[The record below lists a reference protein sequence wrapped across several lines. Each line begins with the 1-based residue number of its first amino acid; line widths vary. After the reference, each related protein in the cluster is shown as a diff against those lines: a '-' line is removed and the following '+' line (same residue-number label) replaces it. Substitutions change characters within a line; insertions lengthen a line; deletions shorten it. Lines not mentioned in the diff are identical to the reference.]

1 MNILNWVKRAGSLL
15 AHHIWFVLFGLA
27 VGLTPTIALAQANLQ
42 ISSFTY
48 TTPVLNGSTQTFTV
62 IAKNNDSVA
71 ATNARLR
78 VFLPSNFTFSSAPA
92 GCFFENS
99 PHTFNGTNNPDPA
112 LVYNTP
118 AFVYSSLRMLYCD
131 YASVPQGVGG
141 DKTVVFT
148 GVASASSVPNVAQM
162 SADFYSD
169 TTESPTTIG
178 DDNYL
183 EKQITVNSGADLALQ
198 TTPITVVRGVMT
210 LIPPTSGAS
219 TWAGSALSATFKTQ
233 NNGPDPASTAQV
245 QITLPSTA
253 NFTSNPVPTGSPWAC
268 TNASNTITCIYSG
281 AAVAAGVNFAD
292 IVITGTVA
300 SNITGAVAFGVS
312 IPPAAPQNATDPIT
326 TNNGT
331 ASATLNILAVAELA
345 ATKTLLAYGLA
356 TTPVAVGKPAI
367 YRLGITNNGPTGVA
381 ANLATLT
388 DTIGAGWVIGSMPTG
403 CSLSSRTVTCKNA
416 STLGSGAMVSFDIPV
431 TAPASGTCPDNTAT
445 VSLDATMVDT
455 NASNDTSPVVSCSW
469 VPAAADI
476 AATKRLLIGGSDVTQ
491 VAYGQAAVFRIGI
504 SNGVGQPVVPVGGA
518 QVVDTFDA
526 AWTVDT
532 VLPAGCGKSGQ
543 TVTCTSQVALAAGQ
557 STSFDIS
564 VKAPANG
571 TGATN
576 QATVALKVIA
586 GLTDGNAAN
595 NTASITYTFI
605 AALVDI
611 RATKLFR
618 FSGANVSSVGFSQ
631 PAIFRIGITNDASS
645 PFAVPI
651 GGASVVDFI
660 PNNWLIGTPLPT
672 GCSQS
677 GQQVTCVNQT
687 AINVNANVFFDIPV
701 TAPAGA
707 DSCTGGLKLN
717 YARVTLSAANMTDPT
732 TAGDDT
738 TVVAGGNTTSSAC
751 EAVPPNADI
760 YVASKGKVK
769 AGTGLLA
776 SGDNITNTIVV
787 KNRSTSNAFATGII
801 TVTDTLG
808 PNEIFVSGGGVGGV
822 NVWSACTTS
831 APGAVNGVVT
841 CTIQAPAAGY
851 APNASLPTLTITTKT
866 DLTAGTANGTTGLF
880 TLTNSACAGRAA
892 DALYTLDQTSEACF
906 SASITSSRTNATVA
920 LSKVAGTVGGVSTT
934 LESAENTLTYT
945 VTATASGFTGGAFI
959 PTLVISDPIPTSLY
973 GTFASLSPA
982 ATTTGVSAAVV
993 SPVAGESCTVT
1004 ANAVSCT
1011 LKNLVDSAPR
1021 AITVTVS
1028 RPVYS
1033 GGGIVNTATA
1043 SSADSFIGTP
1053 TATATVTVEPRTEIW
1068 VTKSANP
1075 TTVRTGSPVL
1085 FTATINI
1092 DGPDGAANLKLLDV
1106 FDTSRFSYVAGSAS
1120 ITPNPNTGSC
1130 AVQVMNESTGDGVYD
1145 GVEGL
1150 QCNLGTI
1157 NPDTIGTRK
1166 TIIVSYSATP
1176 KFPYPDAF
1184 NAIYTNRV
1192 RVKTDT
1198 VETNTGNNTASV
1210 NVTIQAPSLDLSV
1223 TKTDVTDPVEWD
1235 DSALP
1240 NGQISYLIK
1249 AISAAGSASTA
1260 HNVKVIDVPAPPVG
1274 FTMTY
1279 ASSSVNGGGSYT
1291 PAGGVTCTP
1300 DNGGVAPTSYVT
1312 CTFADLPA
1320 DKQVWLNMTFN
1331 LAGGSPPRALSFNNV
1346 AKICADEGGPTAA
1359 SQSPDPAGSLCG
1371 FATVTNYDP
1380 TPSDN
1385 RISERTT
1392 ILPLTDLHAF
1402 YKKPVIAA
1410 TTTEITTVQLNEEFD
1425 YLVKVRNKGPVD
1437 SFLATV
1443 TDALPA
1449 GFRRTATV
1457 ITVTPGSAVGTTN
1470 GNTCSSAVVAN
1481 VETMTCSI
1489 GPLPADLNADG
1500 AEDTTKSWL
1509 IRIPVKADPTLFVTA
1524 NQPYNTNIP
1533 NTVSIAPAQDPL
1545 DLTRPLSKD
1554 KVSTNNTAT
1563 GNIMVPVKAKISGR
1577 VYEGVS
1583 LTVAPTGSES
1593 GIGSVVM
1600 TLTGLSDA
1608 GAACTTPG
1616 VSADLACGITRT
1628 VNTTAGTGVY
1638 LFDNLPPGRY
1648 TVEETQPASHFDGR
1662 IYVGTRSIGTG
1673 PAGTASV
1680 GFVVAGVK
1688 NSIVNIGLANNE
1700 IGINYNFE
1708 EYLPIAISGLV
1719 FEDRIRSTGN
1729 GGVPDAS
1736 NTVESRIA
1744 GVKVRISGTDYAGN
1758 VLGGVATYLEQT
1770 TAGTGTS
1777 NYAFTSLPP
1786 PNASGYTLTEIQPT
1800 AYINGPIDPPITG
1813 VAAPTI
1819 ANISGGTNVIGAIGT
1834 YSRPDLTGNTTYSG
1848 IKIDLKQAGTNY
1860 NFPEVRRPTLSG
1872 RVYIDVNANNSYTS
1886 GTDTNIQGAT
1896 VVLRNVAD
1904 LANSVA
1910 TTTTAAN
1917 GTYSFANLD
1926 PLITYVLEEPLPT
1939 TPTGLSNQALGVN
1952 VGTVNAVVT
1961 GTAAA
1966 NTPIA
1971 NTDRITGI
1979 DLSSGV
1985 DGINYNFGEGG
1996 TLATT
2001 KVLSSVNGA
2010 APGAS
2015 VKAGDVLIYT
2025 VTTTTANASASTSL
2039 CESTPANTSYTGSAE
2054 GWSAAQGTCAVGTTH
2069 NQVITVNVGTPV
2081 SKTYTV
2087 TVANP
2092 VPDSVTTIDNTV
2104 AVTNGTCTTCTVSK
2118 PTGAKLAIL
2127 KTVAAATVNAGQT
2140 GSYTLTVSNLGGS
2153 ATSGLVTLTD
2163 TLPTGLSYA
2172 STGAGTLTGMTCSA
2186 AGQVVTCS
2194 GTPNLAA
2201 GASATVLYTVN
2212 VAVSATGTLTNDVKF
2227 TTGSIGGDP
2236 RTPSCNAAT
2245 PIAGA
2250 NSQSTDK
2257 LCAKASV
2264 NVTTSISGVVFNDRN
2279 RGGTKD
2285 GTEPGIAGVSLKLV
2299 VGTDCSATAFS
2310 FSALTNPATS
2320 VATTGAYSFS
2330 PVPYGAQYTICETQP
2345 GGYADGPVG
2354 ARTSINIGTLTT
2366 TGSIGN
2372 NFPEVLG
2379 SLSGTVFADYGSTT
2393 VGNNNNGTQETDETG
2408 IGSDTPNMGIPI
2420 TLSGTPTAGPSLAAV
2435 SLTTYTDA
2443 LGNYSF
2449 ADLFPGTYLLTEGAI
2464 PVALGTFNDG
2474 INTAGLV
2481 SGGTAGTAGAV
2492 GINTISTII
2501 LAAGSQGTANNFAE
2515 LPVTSISGTVYLDLN
2530 ENTTMEVL
2538 PTDSRLG
2545 GVTLTLYPGSACT
2558 GTPTGIATTSDTGV
2572 YSFLNL
2578 SSGVTYTVC
2587 ETQPPGYEEG
2597 AVNPGT
2603 NGVLT
2608 AATINAITVTNLP
2621 VAGSVGNN
2629 FGERGGTLSG
2639 FVYVDTNNNGIKDTA
2654 TDPRELGIANV
2665 HVTLSGTTSS
2675 GLNVCSLSISCV
2687 ATTIASGAFSF
2698 VGVPPGSYQLVE
2710 TQTDIDGSLYGDGKE
2725 TAGVAG
2731 GVVDNT
2737 TQGSQVNQ
2745 NTIKTIAI
2753 TPAVLASSAGNV
2765 SDYLFGEV
2773 PRTTAGLKPP
2783 IVSGYIYMDR
2793 KHLRIRPV
2801 DGTLEG
2807 QASWTV
2813 VLSQNG
2819 SFVCSVTS
2827 DANGFYQF
2835 DNLRCPTYVETGLPT
2850 GTGFSIRFSNSGN
2863 NLPNVTTSGGSAGA
2877 TSAGTISG
2885 ITLKPNDEITEQNL
2899 PLDPAGVVY
2908 NVLTR
2913 QPVAGATVVI
2923 AGPPGFNPVD
2933 HLVGGAAAQTQT
2945 TGLDGRY
2952 SFWLQ
2957 NAFPDGTY
2965 SLVVTAPAGYHP
2977 GASLILPAC
2986 AGGALTVGLN
2996 PNPGLVQQSNDAPAL
3011 TVAQHAPAATTAC
3024 VGMVAGGAATTQYY
3038 FSFGITNGGSAAI
3051 LNNHIP
3057 LDPVTP
3063 TKLVLT
3069 KSGDKK
3075 LAEVGD
3081 TVLYTI
3087 AVRNGSGAA
3096 LPQVT
3101 VKDRLPAG
3109 FTFIRGTAAVTLGSA
3124 RTVLAD
3130 PLGGFGPMLG
3140 FNIGNLPTGQ
3150 TSTLT
3155 YRVRIGVGSLQGTGI
3170 NTARAY
3176 GCGYASGCLDPVSLQ
3191 ALPHGVES
3199 NEGEHRVEVTGGV
3212 FTDDACLLGK
3222 VFVDCNNNHIQ
3233 DAEELG
3239 VPGVRLYLENGQFIV
3254 TDSEGK
3260 YSRCGITPRSHVL
3273 TPDPSTLPRG
3283 SVLTTTSNRN
3293 LGDANS
3299 LFIDLKN
3306 GELHRGDF
3314 AEGSCTNNVLEQVKA
3329 RRSQGE
3335 VRSVETEKSQ
3345 APALR
3350 FLSKPLSTP
3359 QQGTDSANQ
3368 PLVQPRQGA
3377 SDAR

>member
-1 MNILNWVKRAGSLL
+1 
-15 AHHIWFVLFGLA
+15 
-27 VGLTPTIALAQANLQ
+27 
-42 ISSFTY
+42 
-48 TTPVLNGSTQTFTV
+48 
-62 IAKNNDSVA
+62 
-71 ATNARLR
+71 
-78 VFLPSNFTFSSAPA
+78 
-92 GCFFENS
+92 
-99 PHTFNGTNNPDPA
+99 
-112 LVYNTP
+112 
-118 AFVYSSLRMLYCD
+118 
-131 YASVPQGVGG
+131 
-141 DKTVVFT
+141 
-148 GVASASSVPNVAQM
+148 
-162 SADFYSD
+162 
-169 TTESPTTIG
+169 
-178 DDNYL
+178 
-183 EKQITVNSGADLALQ
+183 
-198 TTPITVVRGVMT
+198 
-210 LIPPTSGAS
+210 
-219 TWAGSALSATFKTQ
+219 
-233 NNGPDPASTAQV
+233 
-245 QITLPSTA
+245 
-253 NFTSNPVPTGSPWAC
+253 
-268 TNASNTITCIYSG
+268 
-281 AAVAAGVNFAD
+281 
-292 IVITGTVA
+292 
-300 SNITGAVAFGVS
+300 
-312 IPPAAPQNATDPIT
+312 
-326 TNNGT
+326 
-331 ASATLNILAVAELA
+331 
-345 ATKTLLAYGLA
+345 
-356 TTPVAVGKPAI
+356 
-367 YRLGITNNGPTGVA
+367 
-381 ANLATLT
+381 
-388 DTIGAGWVIGSMPTG
+388 
-403 CSLSSRTVTCKNA
+403 
-416 STLGSGAMVSFDIPV
+416 
-431 TAPASGTCPDNTAT
+431 
-445 VSLDATMVDT
+445 
-455 NASNDTSPVVSCSW
+455 
-469 VPAAADI
+469 
-476 AATKRLLIGGSDVTQ
+476 
-491 VAYGQAAVFRIGI
+491 
-504 SNGVGQPVVPVGGA
+504 
-518 QVVDTFDA
+518 
-526 AWTVDT
+526 
-532 VLPAGCGKSGQ
+532 
-543 TVTCTSQVALAAGQ
+543 
-557 STSFDIS
+557 
-564 VKAPANG
+564 
-571 TGATN
+571 
-576 QATVALKVIA
+576 
-586 GLTDGNAAN
+586 
-595 NTASITYTFI
+595 
-605 AALVDI
+605 
-611 RATKLFR
+611 
-618 FSGANVSSVGFSQ
+618 
-631 PAIFRIGITNDASS
+631 
-645 PFAVPI
+645 
-651 GGASVVDFI
+651 
-660 PNNWLIGTPLPT
+660 
-672 GCSQS
+672 
-677 GQQVTCVNQT
+677 
-687 AINVNANVFFDIPV
+687 
-701 TAPAGA
+701 
-707 DSCTGGLKLN
+707 
-717 YARVTLSAANMTDPT
+717 
-732 TAGDDT
+732 
-738 TVVAGGNTTSSAC
+738 
-751 EAVPPNADI
+751 
-760 YVASKGKVK
+760 
-769 AGTGLLA
+769 
-776 SGDNITNTIVV
+776 
-787 KNRSTSNAFATGII
+787 
-801 TVTDTLG
+801 
-808 PNEIFVSGGGVGGV
+808 
-822 NVWSACTTS
+822 
-831 APGAVNGVVT
+831 VVT
-841 CTIQAPAAGY
+841 CTGTPNLGAGGTG
-851 APNASLPTLTITTKT
+851 TLSYSVNV
-866 DLTAGTANGTTGLF
+866 AVSATG
-880 TLTNSACAGRAA
+880 TLTNDVKFKNG
-892 DALYTLDQTSEACF
+892 DIGGDP
-906 SASITSSRTNATVA
+906 RTPSCN
-920 LSKVAGTVGGVSTT
+920 
-934 LESAENTLTYT
+934 
-945 VTATASGFTGGAFI
+945 
-959 PTLVISDPIPTSLY
+959 
-973 GTFASLSPA
+973 A
-982 ATTTGVSAAVV
+982 AT
-993 SPVAGESCTVT
+993 PGEG
-1004 ANAVSCT
+1004 ANSQSTDKLCAKAS
-1011 LKNLVDSAPR
+1011 
-1021 AITVTVS
+1021 VTV
-1028 RPVYS
+1028 
-1033 GGGIVNTATA
+1033 
-1043 SSADSFIGTP
+1043 
-1053 TATATVTVEPRTEIW
+1053 
-1068 VTKSANP
+1068 
-1075 TTVRTGSPVL
+1075 
-1085 FTATINI
+1085 IN
-1092 DGPDGAANLKLLDV
+1092 
-1106 FDTSRFSYVAGSAS
+1106 
-1120 ITPNPNTGSC
+1120 
-1130 AVQVMNESTGDGVYD
+1130 
-1145 GVEGL
+1145 
-1150 QCNLGTI
+1150 
-1157 NPDTIGTRK
+1157 
-1166 TIIVSYSATP
+1166 
-1176 KFPYPDAF
+1176 
-1184 NAIYTNRV
+1184 
-1192 RVKTDT
+1192 
-1198 VETNTGNNTASV
+1198 
-1210 NVTIQAPSLDLSV
+1210 
-1223 TKTDVTDPVEWD
+1223 
-1235 DSALP
+1235 
-1240 NGQISYLIK
+1240 
-1249 AISAAGSASTA
+1249 
-1260 HNVKVIDVPAPPVG
+1260 
-1274 FTMTY
+1274 
-1279 ASSSVNGGGSYT
+1279 
-1291 PAGGVTCTP
+1291 
-1300 DNGGVAPTSYVT
+1300 
-1312 CTFADLPA
+1312 
-1320 DKQVWLNMTFN
+1320 
-1331 LAGGSPPRALSFNNV
+1331 
-1346 AKICADEGGPTAA
+1346 
-1359 SQSPDPAGSLCG
+1359 
-1371 FATVTNYDP
+1371 
-1380 TPSDN
+1380 
-1385 RISERTT
+1385 
-1392 ILPLTDLHAF
+1392 
-1402 YKKPVIAA
+1402 
-1410 TTTEITTVQLNEEFD
+1410 
-1425 YLVKVRNKGPVD
+1425 
-1437 SFLATV
+1437 
-1443 TDALPA
+1443 
-1449 GFRRTATV
+1449 
-1457 ITVTPGSAVGTTN
+1457 
-1470 GNTCSSAVVAN
+1470 
-1481 VETMTCSI
+1481 
-1489 GPLPADLNADG
+1489 
-1500 AEDTTKSWL
+1500 
-1509 IRIPVKADPTLFVTA
+1509 
-1524 NQPYNTNIP
+1524 
-1533 NTVSIAPAQDPL
+1533 
-1545 DLTRPLSKD
+1545 
-1554 KVSTNNTAT
+1554 
-1563 GNIMVPVKAKISGR
+1563 
-1577 VYEGVS
+1577 
-1583 LTVAPTGSES
+1583 
-1593 GIGSVVM
+1593 
-1600 TLTGLSDA
+1600 
-1608 GAACTTPG
+1608 
-1616 VSADLACGITRT
+1616 
-1628 VNTTAGTGVY
+1628 
-1638 LFDNLPPGRY
+1638 
-1648 TVEETQPASHFDGR
+1648 
-1662 IYVGTRSIGTG
+1662 
-1673 PAGTASV
+1673 
-1680 GFVVAGVK
+1680 
-1688 NSIVNIGLANNE
+1688 
-1700 IGINYNFE
+1700 
-1708 EYLPIAISGLV
+1708 
-1719 FEDRIRSTGN
+1719 
-1729 GGVPDAS
+1729 
-1736 NTVESRIA
+1736 
-1744 GVKVRISGTDYAGN
+1744 
-1758 VLGGVATYLEQT
+1758 
-1770 TAGTGTS
+1770 
-1777 NYAFTSLPP
+1777 
-1786 PNASGYTLTEIQPT
+1786 
-1800 AYINGPIDPPITG
+1800 
-1813 VAAPTI
+1813 
-1819 ANISGGTNVIGAIGT
+1819 
-1834 YSRPDLTGNTTYSG
+1834 
-1848 IKIDLKQAGTNY
+1848 
-1860 NFPEVRRPTLSG
+1860 
-1872 RVYIDVNANNSYTS
+1872 
-1886 GTDTNIQGAT
+1886 
-1896 VVLRNVAD
+1896 
-1904 LANSVA
+1904 
-1910 TTTTAAN
+1910 
-1917 GTYSFANLD
+1917 
-1926 PLITYVLEEPLPT
+1926 
-1939 TPTGLSNQALGVN
+1939 
-1952 VGTVNAVVT
+1952 
-1961 GTAAA
+1961 
-1966 NTPIA
+1966 
-1971 NTDRITGI
+1971 
-1979 DLSSGV
+1979 
-1985 DGINYNFGEGG
+1985 G
-1996 TLATT
+1996 TLATA